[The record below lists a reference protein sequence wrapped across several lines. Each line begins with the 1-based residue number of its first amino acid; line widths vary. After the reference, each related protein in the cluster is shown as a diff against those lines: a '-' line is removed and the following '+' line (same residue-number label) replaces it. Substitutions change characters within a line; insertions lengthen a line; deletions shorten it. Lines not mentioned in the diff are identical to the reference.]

1 MQAPAYKYPRYITAI
16 VSVVALSIGVTVLA
30 QNQPSPQPSAAVDQT
45 LARQYLTDARNALSD
60 ITELPAAVQLSGEP
74 RVRVQQLITNFNELI
89 TKTTDWR
96 ESYDKVE
103 ASLAL
108 LLAEG
113 EPTAG
118 TPGAVGTAGTTTSLD
133 PTIRAKLV
141 EFGTHLEQFKS
152 VASGEATTEPASEPQ
167 SANEPPV
174 TTEPEATPETATP
187 DEERPEN
194 QPVDPGVAAAAE
206 IAGVSRD
213 IALHVEAIE
222 AILGAQGAAQQEA
235 VAAAG
240 GQVVTSPTPSGSTQ
254 TTITSPNVTL
264 TPSQLD
270 EIKTHLTEI
279 RRLVEGRQ

>member
-1 MQAPAYKYPRYITAI
+1 MQAPAYKYPRYVTAL

-108 LLAEG
+108 LLADG
-113 EPTAG
+113 DPAAG

-152 VASGEATTEPASEPQ
+152 VASGEATTEPSQPESP
-167 SANEPPV
+167 NEPPV

>member
-1 MQAPAYKYPRYITAI
+1 MQAPAYKYPRYVTAI

-108 LLAEG
+108 LLADG
-113 EPTAG
+113 DPAAG

-152 VASGEATTEPASEPQ
+152 VASGEATTEPSQPESP
-167 SANEPPV
+167 NEPPV

-240 GQVVTSPTPSGSTQ
+240 GQVVTSATPSGSTQ

-270 EIKTHLTEI
+270 EIKTHLREI
-279 RRLVEGRQ
+279 RRVVDGRQ